1 MRTLMMICDTHRCL
15 DAWLLIELGVPLP
28 QSTDCFTQGCSYL
41 IEVKSSHIQYLTL
54 QLKSKMSTIAKV
66 FDIDQQTGFMAS
78 DPPLERL
85 PQCWEAWEMVLDIAF
100 ESKLQVGDKLGLTD
114 EERVT
119 SKRWRDRVRAVRITL
134 SIISF

>member
-1 MRTLMMICDTHRCL
+1 
-15 DAWLLIELGVPLP
+15 
-28 QSTDCFTQGCSYL
+28 
-41 IEVKSSHIQYLTL
+41 
-54 QLKSKMSTIAKV
+54 MSTIAKV

-85 PQCWEAWEMVLDIAF
+85 PHCWEAWETVLDVAF

-119 SKRWRDRVRAVRITL
+119 SKRWRDRVRAVRILHSTY
-134 SIISF
+134 ISFLRQPQLWPHSCLRYPLMAC